1 MAGITSVSF
10 LTHERSQD
18 AHQVCLDVGACQ
30 KIIDGKIKIKN
41 DSPIE
46 RLTKTGIRFQNGSEI
61 EADVIMCATGYAE
74 GSVSVLLLEV

>member
-1 MAGITSVSF
+1 MSI
-10 LTHERSQD
+10 LWNERRYD
-18 AHQVCLDVGACQ
+18 VHQVCLDVGACQ
-30 KIIDGKIKIKN
+30 KIIDGRIKIKN